1 MNIAARNDSATA
13 RDVEED
19 RIGKEIV
26 DAAFQVH
33 SALGP
38 GLLESVY
45 EACLAEELALRAL
58 RVDAQR
64 PVSVLYRER
73 KLDVGFKLDL
83 LVEDMVIVEVKAV
96 EKSLP
101 VHEAQ
106 LLTYLKL
113 SGKRLGYLINFNAP
127 LLKDGIKR
135 MVKRK

>member
-1 MNIAARNDSATA
+1 MNIPASKDSLTA
-13 RDVEED
+13 IDIEED

-33 SALGP
+33 KAFGP

-45 EACLAEELALRAL
+45 EACLAEELALRAFQ
-58 RVDAQR
+58 VDAQR
-64 PVSVLYRER
+64 AVPVHYRSK
-73 KLDVGFKLDL
+73 KLDIGFKLDL
-83 LVEDMVIVEVKAV
+83 LVQDLVIIEVKVV
-96 EKSLP
+96 EKLLP

-113 SGKRLGYLINFNAP
+113 SDKRLGYLVNFNSP

-135 MVKRK
+135 MVRRN

>member
-1 MNIAARNDSATA
+1 MRIAARNDSATA

-83 LVEDMVIVEVKAV
+83 LVEDLVVVEVKAV

-106 LLTYLKL
+106 LLTYLRL
-113 SGKRLGYLINFNAP
+113 SGKRLGYLINFNVP
-127 LLKDGIKR
+127 LLKEGIKR